1 MYNTLIRWI
10 LAGKPNI
17 AAQKLLAMNEAS
29 MPPNPI
35 NPLPMAMDNVQ
46 AGEDNT
52 VQPQHNAANQP
63 LPMAMDSNLS
73 AEVNMM
79 EPLHPK
85 NPLPM
90 AVDNV
95 QTGEDNAILSQQ
107 NAANQPL
114 PMAMDSI
121 QSEEVNMM
129 EPLNPKNPLPMA
141 VDTENL
147 LSKGKVS
154 ASASTGIA
162 ALLLIGGGTV
172 HRNFNVPNDV
182 DEKTQPRINAESKRA
197 EQIRNTDL
205 IIIDVIYS
213 FCPFPR
219 KLCDYTI

>member
-17 AAQKLLAMNEAS
+17 AAQKLLAMNEAPK
-29 MPPNPI
+29 PPNPI
-35 NPLPMAMDNVQ
+35 NPLPMA
-46 AGEDNT
+46 
-52 VQPQHNAANQP
+52 
-63 LPMAMDSNLS
+63 
-73 AEVNMM
+73 
-79 EPLHPK
+79 
-85 NPLPM
+85 
-90 AVDNV
+90 VDNA

-114 PMAMDSI
+114 PMAMDSNL
-121 QSEEVNMM
+121 SEEVNMM

-141 VDTENL
+141 VDTDNF

-182 DEKTQPRINAESKRA
+182 DEKTQQRINAESKRA

-213 FCPFPR
+213 FFPFSE
-219 KLCDYTI
+219 KNM